1 MIKVDEPE
9 HYPDMQAGV
18 ASLDVGVLPAASMR
32 VNEDGAARV
41 TRLVRREF
49 SFIWRLLRR
58 LGLPAAD
65 ADDATQ
71 QVFLVAS
78 RRIDAIKAGSERA
91 FLFGTALRVASRM
104 RKQNAQQ
111 VHVDI
116 SLVELHQDPGP
127 HPDELAERGRARA
140 LLDEILASW
149 AEDLRVT
156 FVLYEVEELTM
167 AEIAALLELPMGT
180 VASRLRRAR
189 ELFTR
194 AVGQL
199 QNQSK
204 EARDG

>member
-1 MIKVDEPE
+1 
-9 HYPDMQAGV
+9 
-18 ASLDVGVLPAASMR
+18 
-32 VNEDGAARV
+32 V

>member
-1 MIKVDEPE
+1 MIKVDEAE

-18 ASLDVGVLPAASMR
+18 ASLDVGVLPTTGVR
-32 VNEDGAARV
+32 VKEDSAARV

-58 LGLPAAD
+58 LGLPPAD
-65 ADDATQ
+65 ADDAAQ

-78 RRIDAIKAGSERA
+78 RRIDAIKLGSERA

-116 SLVELHQDPGP
+116 SVVELHQDPAP
-127 HPDELAERGRARA
+127 HPDELAERGRAREM
-140 LLDEILASW
+140 LDEILAGW

-180 VASRLRRAR
+180 VASRLRRSR

-194 AVGQL
+194 AVAQL